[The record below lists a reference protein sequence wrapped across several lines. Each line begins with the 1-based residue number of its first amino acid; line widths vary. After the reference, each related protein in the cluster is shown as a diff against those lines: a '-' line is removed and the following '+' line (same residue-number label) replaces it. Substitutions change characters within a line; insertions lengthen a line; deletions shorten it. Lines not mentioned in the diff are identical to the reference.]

1 MESIDIRHMA
11 GLPNTGRGK
20 FLASPAIRRPGI
32 SWILT
37 SMVRLGMSSP
47 ARSEMDVD
55 AFLPWAERHDGRWE
69 LRDGQPVMMAPER
82 AAHALTKLS
91 AQIALREGV
100 HRAGLQCRV
109 FPDGMTVRI
118 AARSAFEPDALVCP
132 PPTDLNT
139 LEIPNPVIAVEV
151 LSPSTAADD
160 HGIKLDG
167 YFSLASVHH
176 YLIVDPDRRMM
187 IHHRRGH
194 AGAIETRVLRE
205 GVVVLDPPGFE
216 AEVAAFFATE

>member
-1 MESIDIRHMA
+1 
-11 GLPNTGRGK
+11 
-20 FLASPAIRRPGI
+20 
-32 SWILT
+32 
-37 SMVRLGMSSP
+37 
-47 ARSEMDVD
+47 
-55 AFLPWAERHDGRWE
+55 
-69 LRDGQPVMMAPER
+69 MMAPER

-100 HRAGLQCRV
+100 HRVGLQCRV